1 MTASTRSQT
10 DNFKVMR
17 SILTELVPKAQ
28 VGEVSRLMALAVH
41 AGYNDFYLREAD
53 ENVIQSMFGCDELFT
68 RGVMAK
74 ILSKLRANEL
84 PPPAEPASPEDYQV
98 AINHA
103 MQRSL
108 ILWCDL
114 AFQKHALWC
123 TEQGLDI
130 RQLSHSKIC
139 SRFLL

>member
-17 SILTELVPKAQ
+17 SILTELVPKARVL

-53 ENVIQSMFGCDELFT
+53 EDAIGSMFGCDELFT

-84 PPPAEPASPEDYQV
+84 
-98 AINHA
+98 
-103 MQRSL
+103 
-108 ILWCDL
+108 
-114 AFQKHALWC
+114 
-123 TEQGLDI
+123 
-130 RQLSHSKIC
+130 
-139 SRFLL
+139 